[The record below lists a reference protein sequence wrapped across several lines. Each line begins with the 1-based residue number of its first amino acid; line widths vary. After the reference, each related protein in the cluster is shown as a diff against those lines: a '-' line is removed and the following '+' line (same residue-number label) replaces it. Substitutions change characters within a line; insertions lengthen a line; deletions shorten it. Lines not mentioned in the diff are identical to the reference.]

1 VLGVFVGGVHF
12 LDGPGGPPPLAGLG
26 PFEPTGGVGGP
37 AGTSRTTPRRPGA
50 SRRRTGTAAMLL
62 DEEKDRFTSRLAM
75 IPGVRPMPSVGQWIL
90 LHVDHPT
97 ELARRVNRRLAP
109 GVMSVPRQVDGAV
122 RIAVADP
129 RTNEQMLR
137 AMREL
142 V

>member
-1 VLGVFVGGVHF
+1 
-12 LDGPGGPPPLAGLG
+12 
-26 PFEPTGGVGGP
+26 
-37 AGTSRTTPRRPGA
+37 
-50 SRRRTGTAAMLL
+50 ML

-90 LHVDHPT
+90 LQVEHPT

-129 RTNEQMLR
+129 RQNESMLR
-137 AMREL
+137 ALRDL

>member
-1 VLGVFVGGVHF
+1 
-12 LDGPGGPPPLAGLG
+12 
-26 PFEPTGGVGGP
+26 
-37 AGTSRTTPRRPGA
+37 
-50 SRRRTGTAAMLL
+50 MLL

-90 LHVDHPT
+90 LHVQHPT

-122 RIAVADP
+122 RISVADP